1 MPKYQLNT
9 GQDIVAHST
18 KYRKVIRR
26 RVRPED
32 ASEALLLRGNQIYR
46 DGVEPPLEVAVKGK
60 GKLKIW
66 AECGNRK

>member
-18 KYRKVIRR
+18 KHRKVIRK

-32 ASEALLLRGNQIYR
+32 ASEEALLLRENQIYR
-46 DGVEPPLEVAVKGK
+46 DGVNFPWKCGSEGK
-60 GKLKIW
+60 G
-66 AECGNRK
+66 N